1 MIMIHAIMLSLLKKK
16 FHAILNEMT
25 RTTTLLDAPGIFQL
39 CSESPNHPQKWL
51 KTGKKNNKVTLILG
65 GFWMFLEV

>member
-1 MIMIHAIMLSLLKKK
+1 MIHAIMLSLLKKK

-51 KTGKKNNKVTLILG
+51 KTGKKIIK
-65 GFWMFLEV
+65 